1 MDLRNS
7 VDNPTEVKPET
18 TMLSNYKITE
28 TLGSGTFG
36 KVKAAIH
43 IPSGQ
48 KVGIKIIDK
57 KTLKDQDDRDRV

>member
-43 IPSGQ
+43 IPSG
-48 KVGIKIIDK
+48 
-57 KTLKDQDDRDRV
+57 

>member
-7 VDNPTEVKPET
+7 SENPSEVKPET
-18 TMLSNYKITE
+18 TKLPNYKITE

-48 KVGIKIIDK
+48 KVAIKIIDK